1 MAIRSIVQ
9 ALRTHN
15 ASEVISWGLPITIRP
30 MYPLDYLLV
39 SAAVVDNRF
48 VEWFGLEETS
58 RFPSW
63 GRVQPPTQNSVNTEF
78 RPDSTGMWFH
88 RTVKKLAALTVN
100 VRIIT
105 EKSSLVFI
113 LGWRD
118 GACSFHI
125 SVCGFTVN
133 TGTVLKQYSI
143 FFNSFASQNL
153 HMWKR
158 TAEEEKITLE
168 SPEYIRP

>member
-1 MAIRSIVQ
+1 MAITSIFQ

-30 MYPLDYLLV
+30 ISPLEYLLV

-63 GRVQPPTQNSVNTEF
+63 GRVQPPTQNSVNIEF

-100 VRIIT
+100 VRNIT

-113 LGWRD
+113 LGWKER
-118 GACSFHI
+118 CSMFLPHF
-125 SVCGFTVN
+125 SLWLHCKYRYSLK
-133 TGTVLKQYSI
+133 TVLN
-143 FFNSFASQNL
+143 F
-153 HMWKR
+153 
-158 TAEEEKITLE
+158 
-168 SPEYIRP
+168 P